1 MPLETSEFPDEVQVA
16 FLIFGYLS
24 DRWDGMSGTYMGKD
38 WSTINHLFE
47 LFEIEDR
54 RVILFFMKMWE
65 SIIVTHKSKEQEQ
78 KRKAEERKRQHSSGK
93 TYTHNVQG

>member
-1 MPLETSEFPDEVQVA
+1 MPLDPSEFPDEVQVA
-16 FLIFGYLS
+16 FLIYGYLS

-47 LFEIEDR
+47 LFEVEDR
-54 RVILFFMKMWE
+54 KVILYFMKLWE
-65 SIIVTHKSKEQEQ
+65 GIVVTQKSEEQEK

>member
-1 MPLETSEFPDEVQVA
+1 MPLEPSEFPDEVQVA
-16 FLIFGYLS
+16 FLIYGYLS

-47 LFEIEDR
+47 LFEVKDR
-54 RVILFFMKMWE
+54 KVILYFMKLWE
-65 SIIVTHKSKEQEQ
+65 GIVVTEKSEEQQ
-78 KRKAEERKRQHSSGK
+78 RKRKAEERKRQHSSGK